1 MSKTKSSSKTSISV
15 KVPKMNDNLYKVYEL
30 ELEARQVKVK
40 DILRFQRERGKVIFR
55 VKCGLSL
62 DGKKEVDYGEAAVEL
77 LADSLGIHRSYAYKL
92 SSFYE
97 IYSDNDK
104 FQELMDKFEDNN
116 FTLSWSHFNFL
127 VHAEEEVREELIDE
141 VISKKLSVRALQKL
155 LSDKKIEISEDSEVV
170 ADGIVD
176 SVPTKE
182 TVSTQAAETVAAS
195 MPDVDEEEQVETPE
209 PARSE
214 TDSHV
219 DVSVPSAKTVL
230 KNLVTSSGKFGDKL
244 IDLVGDLTISLNGV
258 HGSVAH
264 KDIFKGLSSASE
276 VLRSLKQQIE
286 EYQDQI
292 DSIRARLTAQ
302 KSEESE

>member
-1 MSKTKSSSKTSISV
+1 MSKTKNASKTSISV

-30 ELEARQVKVK
+30 ELEARQLKVK
-40 DILRFQRERGKVIFR
+40 DILRFQRERGKVISR
-55 VKCGLSL
+55 VKSGYSL

-77 LADSLGIHRSYAYKL
+77 LADALGIHRSYAYKL

-141 VISKKLSVRALQKL
+141 VIAKKLSVRALQKL
-155 LSDKKIEISEDSEVV
+155 LSDKKIEIAEEVETT
-170 ADGIVD
+170 ADGIAD
-176 SVPTKE
+176 SVPIKE
-182 TVSTQAAETVAAS
+182 TVSTEAAEAVAAS
-195 MPDVDEEEQVETPE
+195 IPDIDEEDQVEETNSTK
-209 PARSE
+209 SE
-214 TDSHV
+214 VDSHV

-230 KNLVTSSGKFGDKL
+230 KNIVTSSGKFGDKL

-286 EYQDQI
+286 EYHDQI
-292 DSIRARLTAQ
+292 ESIRARLTTQ